1 MLPTTFLITLQQPI
15 ACILLSAQHLV
26 FHLHTYQG
34 SPQIGPA
41 SGRER
46 PACLGLGIKGASS
59 LFPNLVHPA
68 LYHKAFRIGYLFHP
82 LSSKKNSDVI
92 ESWTWLSWMSKV
104 HFPLGGILSG
114 SLWVSPR
121 NAKQGQE
128 NSIWWRAEIYG
139 NSIKT
144 EGSQST
150 SLSWRYLRVAAL
162 AWWHEGMKF
171 RGEERDGAKAVWETR
186 LDIHFEQHH
195 YRWDLGHI
203 LEPLASRRH

>member
-114 SLWVSPR
+114 SLWVSPAVCCCGFR
-121 NAKQGQE
+121 KISQTCC
-128 NSIWWRAEIYG
+128 
-139 NSIKT
+139 KT
-144 EGSQST
+144 
-150 SLSWRYLRVAAL
+150 LRL
-162 AWWHEGMKF
+162 LKNH
-171 RGEERDGAKAVWETR
+171 D
-186 LDIHFEQHH
+186 
-195 YRWDLGHI
+195 
-203 LEPLASRRH
+203 SRRLLQCI